1 MPSKQ
6 KLIGNIAFELC
17 DTEAPGLKYDKTFGG
32 MQKYIQHQRYSHHVM
47 KEYDPD
53 KQVVKRTWTRF
64 YHGHYTIY
72 RRSLTESRYGSR

>member
-1 MPSKQ
+1 MPNKQ

-47 KEYDPD
+47 KEYDSD
-53 KQVVKRTWTRF
+53 KNSCKRWCSAGSQTTPN
-64 YHGHYTIY
+64 
-72 RRSLTESRYGSR
+72 TEARY